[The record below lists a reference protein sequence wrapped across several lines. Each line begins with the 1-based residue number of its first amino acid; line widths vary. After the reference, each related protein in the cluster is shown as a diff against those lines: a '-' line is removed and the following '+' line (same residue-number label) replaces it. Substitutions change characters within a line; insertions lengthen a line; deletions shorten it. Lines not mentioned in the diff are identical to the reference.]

1 MPWGVAAAAV
11 GAAGTLYASSKQSSA
26 VKGAQESANAQN
38 QQALE
43 QQAAAQQQ
51 MRADLQPYTAA
62 GLQSLPAAQNLLG
75 LNGPEYAAQAMG
87 NFQSNPGYQY
97 QLSEGLRAVDSGAA
111 ARGMLR
117 SGATMKAEQTLG
129 ANLANQSFDTYYNR
143 LMGLTQIGQNS
154 AAGVGAAGIQTANSQ
169 ANVLGNM
176 AQTAA
181 SAGTAQ
187 ASIYGNTASGL
198 GSAVNQGIQNYQY
211 GQRTNA
217 LMGQQQQPYNQ
228 NMGIY

>member
-1 MPWGVAAAAV
+1 MPWGAVAGAV
-11 GAAGTLYASSKQSSA
+11 IGGAATVYGSSKQSKA
-26 VKGAQESANAQN
+26 IQGAQESAD
-38 QQALE
+38 ALSRE
-43 QQAAAQQQ
+43 SMAYQREAAQQQ
-51 MRADLQPYTAA
+51 RTDLAPYTAA

-87 NFQSNPGYQY
+87 NFQQNPGYQY

-181 SAGTAQ
+181 SAGSAQ
-187 ASIYGNTASGL
+187 ASIYGNTASAL
-198 GSAVNQGIQNYQY
+198 GSVANQGIQNYQY

-217 LMGQQQQPYNQ
+217 LMGQQQPYNQ